1 MILGVIGPFLLGMY
15 LGGTINY
22 VYESRRPNYYV
33 MLFFVLSFFMI
44 TRWYSYDPNLLF
56 RLSFYMLFVFAVFK
70 LITKASYGKTKSV
83 NS

>member
-1 MILGVIGPFLLGMY
+1 MIGPFLLGMY

-70 LITKASYGKTKSV
+70 LITKAS
-83 NS
+83 